1 MKRKLGK
8 RMIAG
13 FLAALLV
20 VSGISLNTTYE
31 VYAATVTVGTVNV
44 SAGTLNIRSGPG
56 INYAR
61 LGVLAKGDQVT
72 ILGEKDGWYQISHS
86 SGNAY
91 VSKSYITDVHTVEQ
105 DVTYIDELTGMGFPI
120 SYANSLVTLHSQ
132 YPNWTFQPIMTKLDW
147 NTVLDKES
155 AVGVNLVPSAND
167 DAQKST
173 ASGAYDWTT
182 NRWTGYDGASWVC
195 ASREMVAYCMDP
207 RNFLNASSIF
217 QFATNEYEESQ
228 TSTGVSAM
236 LEGSFM
242 AGEYTDTDGAERS
255 YPDDFVTIGSS
266 LNVNP
271 YHLASRCLQEQGKS
285 GTSDSI
291 SGTVAG
297 YEGYY
302 NYFNIHAYPANGLT
316 AVQNGLLYAKGQG
329 WNTRYQSLYGGAST
343 VADGYVAKGQNTIYF
358 EKFNVVN
365 TTSGLYNH
373 QYMTNVLAAIN
384 EGANMKKAY
393 TDNNATVTFRIPVYE
408 NMPASACV
416 MPSGGNPNN
425 WLSSL
430 SVEGYTITPAF
441 SGAVLDYSI
450 VVAEGVS
457 SLKVTGTAVASTSSV
472 SGGGEIPIVSGQ
484 NEIRLICTA
493 QNQTSRTYTL
503 HVTKGNLPDAQQPSE
518 VPEQDHPSAEPAKTG
533 AWIKQNGKWYF
544 GYDDGTYA
552 TGWLNDGGTWYYLL
566 SDGSMQTGWQ
576 LAGGKWY
583 YLAASGAMQ
592 TGWVKSNSKWY
603 YMMPDGAM
611 GTGWQSINGKWY
623 YFDTTGDGRMLY
635 GWQLIHN
642 QWYYLSSSA
651 ADGAMKTGWIKVGGR
666 WYYLGSAEDGAMK
679 TGWQY
684 IDGKWYYLYESGAM
698 AYSTWIGNYYVNS
711 SGAWSKSR

>member
-1 MKRKLGK
+1 MKRKLEK

-20 VSGISLNTTYE
+20 VSGISLNTAYE

-56 INYAR
+56 TNYGK
-61 LGVLAKGDQVT
+61 LGELVKGDQVT
-72 ILGEKDGWYQISHS
+72 ILGEVNGWYQISHS
-86 SGNAY
+86 SGSAY
-91 VSKSYITDVHTVEQ
+91 VSKRYITNVHMVEQ
-105 DVTYIDELTGMGFPI
+105 DVSYIDELTGMGFPI
-120 SYANSLVTLHSQ
+120 SYADSLVTLHSQ
-132 YPNWTFQPIMTKLDW
+132 YPNWTFKPISTGLDW

-155 AVGVNLVPSAND
+155 AVGVNLVPSGND

-228 TSTGVSAM
+228 TRAGVSAM

-242 AGEYTDTDGAERS
+242 AGAYTDADGAERN
-255 YPDDFVTIGSS
+255 YPDDFVAIGST

-271 YHLASRCLQEQGKS
+271 YHLAARCLQEQGKS

-291 SGTVAG
+291 SGTAVG

-316 AVQNGLLYAKGQG
+316 SVQNGLLYAKEQG
-329 WNTRYQSLYGGAST
+329 WTTRYQSVYGGAATLS
-343 VADGYVAKGQNTIYF
+343 DGYVAKGQNTIYF

-393 TDNNATVTFRIPVYE
+393 TDNDAAVTFWIPVYE

-441 SGAVLDYSI
+441 NGAVLDYSI

-457 SLKVTGTAVASTSSV
+457 SLRVAGTPVASTSSV
-472 SGGGEIPIVSGQ
+472 AGGGEIPIVSGQ
-484 NEIRLICTA
+484 SEIRLVCTA

-503 HVTKGNLPDAQQPSE
+503 HVTKGNLPDAQQPST
-518 VPEQDHPSAEPAKTG
+518 VPEQNHSSGEDAKTG
-533 AWIKQNGKWYF
+533 AWIKQSGKWYF
-544 GYDDGTYA
+544 CYDDGTYA

-566 SDGSMQTGWQ
+566 SDGSMQTGW
-576 LAGGKWY
+576 LSAGGQWY

-611 GTGWQSINGKWY
+611 GIGWQSINGKWY

-635 GWQLIHN
+635 GWQFIHN
-642 QWYYLSSSA
+642 QWYYLSSSS
-651 ADGAMKTGWIKVGGR
+651 ADGAMKIGWIKVGGR
-666 WYYLGSAEDGAMK
+666 WYYMGSAEDGAMK

-684 IDGKWYYLYESGAM
+684 IDGKWYYLYDSGAM

-711 SGAWSKSR
+711 SGAWSRSR